1 MSIEAF
7 EITKHFAGVL
17 SMHFGWISCHTLSDG
32 SAIIYRTAAGITG
45 GPRNR
50 MSAAQVLS
58 AGAAIE
64 LGKSKTDDA

>member
-1 MSIEAF
+1 MTKDEQF

-17 SMHFGWISCHTLSDG
+17 SMHFHWIACHTLSDG
-32 SAIIYRTAAGITG
+32 SGIIYRPGPGLSAGVHK
-45 GPRNR
+45 

-64 LGKSKTDDA
+64 LGRSKQDG